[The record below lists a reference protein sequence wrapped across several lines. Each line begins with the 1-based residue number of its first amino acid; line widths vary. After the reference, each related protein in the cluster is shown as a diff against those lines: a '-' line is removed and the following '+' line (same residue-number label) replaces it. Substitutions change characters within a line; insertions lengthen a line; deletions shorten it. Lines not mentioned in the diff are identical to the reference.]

1 MISRLEALGFRCLRY
16 VALDLEPFHIF
27 VGPNAS
33 GKSTFLDAVAFISD
47 ILNHGTEQAIL
58 KRGQSLQ
65 ELAWRREKNQFQ
77 LAIEMRVPESI
88 ASSFSQNGKS
98 YTHCRYEIQ
107 VGVDTKGEGVR
118 LLTENFFLVN
128 ASVSQRGIR
137 ANQKQLEI
145 FPEDRQPPY
154 NIILKKG
161 GQTPPGWKRVVSLGE
176 EGRAYF
182 RSETTE
188 WNFPL
193 RPGGQKAALAMVPE
207 EERFPI
213 SNWAKQM
220 LTEGVQVLAL
230 NSRAMREPCRPDF
243 PLTFRPDGSN
253 LPLVVRN
260 LRKNHSESF
269 QRWLRHV
276 QTVFPRLQDI
286 EVLEREVDLHPY
298 LLVNY
303 DNGIKVPAWLLS
315 DGTLRLLA
323 LTLLAYLPIQ
333 GQVFL
338 IEEPENGIHP
348 KALEAIYQ
356 SLSSVYNGQVLC
368 ATHSPL
374 LLGLAKPAD
383 LLCFA
388 LTTGGATDI
397 VRGSEHPALRAWKG
411 QVALDTLY
419 AAGVLG

>member
-1 MISRLEALGFRCLRY
+1 MRIP
-16 VALDLEPFHIF
+16 EPI
-27 VGPNAS
+27 VS
-33 GKSTFLDAVAFISD
+33 S
-47 ILNHGTEQAIL
+47 
-58 KRGQSLQ
+58 
-65 ELAWRREKNQFQ
+65 
-77 LAIEMRVPESI
+77 VP
-88 ASSFSQNGKS
+88 QNGKS

-107 VGVDTKGEGVR
+107 VGVDPKGEGVR
-118 LLTENFFLVN
+118 LLAENFFLVN
-128 ASVSQRGIR
+128 AAMSQRIAQDSQR
-137 ANQKQLEI
+137 QMMI
-145 FPEDRQPPY
+145 FPEDRQPPH
-154 NIILKKG
+154 NIIRTKG
-161 GQTPPGWKRVVSLGE
+161 SPTPTGWKRVVSLGE

-213 SNWAKQM
+213 SNWAKRM
-220 LTEGVQVLAL
+220 LSEGVQGLAL
-230 NSRAMREPCRPDF
+230 NSRAMREPCRPDL

-260 LRKNHSESF
+260 LRKNYSESF
-269 QRWLRHV
+269 DRWLRHV
-276 QTVFPRLQDI
+276 QTVFPRLQGIDVI
-286 EVLEREVDLHPY
+286 EREVDLHPY
-298 LLVNY
+298 LLVKY
-303 DNGIKVPAWLLS
+303 DNGLKVPSWLLS

-356 SLSSVYNGQVLC
+356 SLSSVYDGQVLC

-388 LTTGGATDI
+388 LATSGATDI

-411 QVALDTLY
+411 EVALDTLY

>member
-1 MISRLEALGFRCLRY
+1 MISRLEVLGFRCLRY
-16 VALDLEPFHIF
+16 IALGLEPFHIF

-33 GKSTFLDAVAFISD
+33 GKSTFLDAVAFVSD

-65 ELAWRREKNQFQ
+65 ELVWRRERNQFQ
-77 LAIEMRVPESI
+77 LVIELRVPESI
-88 ASSFSQNGKS
+88 ASSVSQNGKS

-107 VGVDTKGEGVR
+107 VGVDSKGEGVR

-128 ASVSQRGIR
+128 EAVSQRLTQDTQR
-137 ANQKQLEI
+137 QLTI

-154 NIILKKG
+154 NIIRTKG
-161 GQTPPGWKRVVSLGE
+161 SQTPTGWKKVVSLGE

-213 SNWAKQM
+213 SNWAKRM

-230 NSRAMREPCRPDF
+230 NSRAMREPCRPDL

-260 LRKNHSESF
+260 LRKKYSESF
-269 QRWLRHV
+269 HRWLRHV
-276 QTVFPRLQDI
+276 QTVFPRLQNID
-286 EVLEREVDLHPY
+286 VLEREVDLHPY
-298 LLVNY
+298 LLVDY
-303 DNGIKVPAWLLS
+303 DNGIKVPSWLLS

-323 LTLLAYLPIQ
+323 LTLIAYLPVQ

-348 KALEAIYQ
+348 KALEAIYH
-356 SLSSVYNGQVLC
+356 SLSSVYDGQVLC

-388 LTTGGATDI
+388 LTTSGATDI